1 MEKTFKEY
9 EAWEEE
15 NGGKLLQTTER
26 AYKAALSQF
35 EERKEF
41 EERIAGEMSRTLY
54 PPRVEKL
61 RYDSLSQQ
69 AILITQS
76 WMIGKHICTL
86 KRKRGIRREFSAC
99 MSVPLKAIAW
109 LSISGSR
116 TSTTWFPKALLFHSK
131 R

>member
-41 EERIAGEMSRTLY
+41 EEHIAGEMSRTLS
-54 PPRVEKL
+54 PPLGLNSFVMTAF
-61 RYDSLSQQ
+61 LSK
-69 AILITQS
+69 QS
-76 WMIGKHICTL
+76 
-86 KRKRGIRREFSAC
+86 
-99 MSVPLKAIAW
+99 
-109 LSISGSR
+109 
-116 TSTTWFPKALLFHSK
+116 
-131 R
+131 